1 MQVARR
7 IGLAMDDAA
16 ERARVASQL
25 QGCGF
30 NPTTAAD
37 IASVHAMLSEPVPPI
52 DALLLDAAFGGQDAA
67 VMCAGLRQAGARF
80 PVLVLHDRDDAIIVR
95 CLDAGADDC
104 LAWPL
109 RPLELAARLRAQLRQ
124 YDSNDG
130 ALLEFG
136 PYRFR
141 PAQRELTDAASC
153 RIIRL
158 TATEAAMLRYLHGA
172 GGESVPRPVLLNQVW
187 GYQPGVTTHT
197 VETHI
202 YRLRRKIEP
211 DPRQHRLLLC
221 DEAGYRLNLE
231 LRPMEQERVEQERV
245 EQDMLSCDLGPRGVR
260 ASA

>member
-7 IGLAMDDAA
+7 IVLVLDDAA
-16 ERARVASQL
+16 ERVRVASQL

-30 NPTTAAD
+30 DPTAAPD
-37 IASVHAMLSEPVPPI
+37 IAAVRAMLSEPVPPI
-52 DALLLDAAFGGQDAA
+52 GALLLDAAFGGQDGA
-67 VMCAGLRQAGARF
+67 VMCAELRGAGARF
-80 PVLVLHDRDDAIIVR
+80 PMLVLHNRDEAMIVR
-95 CLDAGADDC
+95 CLDAGANDC
-104 LAWPL
+104 LARPL

-124 YDSNDG
+124 FDSNDD
-130 ALLEFG
+130 AVLDVG

-141 PAQRELTDAASC
+141 LAQRELEDVASG
-153 RIIRL
+153 RLIRL

-172 GGESVPRPVLLNQVW
+172 AGEAVPRPVLLHQVW

-231 LRPMEQERVEQERV
+231 LRPMEQERVEQ
-245 EQDMLSCDLGPRGVR
+245 DMLSCDLGPSGVR